1 MTATMNNMI
10 VIAFWMLSMMARTMG
25 DSGKH
30 TTGKYLTIGTLEQ
43 RELIGD
49 CTLEALSEQV
59 VFHDQQQP
67 ILHHPTDGV
76 TNDIHD
82 DSAPKEILVSV
93 DKGP

>member
-10 VIAFWMLSMMARTMG
+10 VIAFWMLSMMARVMADG
-25 DSGKH
+25 GKH
-30 TTGKYLTIGTLEQ
+30 TSGTYLTIGSLEQ

-59 VFHDQQQP
+59 VFHDQQQA
-67 ILHHPTDGV
+67 ILHHSTDGV
-76 TNDIHD
+76 MEGIEDE
-82 DSAPKEILVSV
+82 SAPKEILVSV